1 MEQNSLFSSEKKRI
15 EELSDLLRSYDTAYY
30 SNAESIISDLQYDAL
45 FLELQQLEKQFPKLQ
60 SPTSPTLRVG
70 GEPIDGFEQ
79 IVHSVPM
86 LSLGNTYSEA
96 DMLEFDRRVSQ
107 GLDGV
112 PYSYVAELKFD
123 GVAVSLQYTN
133 GILEYAA
140 TRGDGETGD
149 IITHNIKTVREI
161 PLEVSGTLKNFTVRG
176 EAYMLNEDFLLLNAE
191 REAAGEK
198 VYANPRNTTAGTLK
212 QLDPKNVAKR
222 PVKVVCYSLYS
233 NDIRLESHYE
243 NLKTLH
249 SIGFPTHNSTK
260 KCSTVQEVYSFIQYW
275 GKHRSD
281 LPFNIDGIVIKVN
294 SIAHQDIL
302 GFVARS
308 PRWAI
313 AYKYEA
319 EKVTTLLKDITFQVG
334 RTGVVTPVAE
344 LVPVLLAGSTIS
356 RATLHNEDF
365 ILERDIR
372 IGDTVVIEKGG
383 DVIPKVSS
391 VVLKNRTDLQVAFVF
406 PKNCPCEQKTH
417 IVRPEGEAN
426 YYCVASDC
434 TWQIVRKIQHFA
446 SRDAMNIEGL
456 GEKIVEQLH
465 SIGLLK
471 TIADIYTLTEHSE
484 QLETLD
490 KWGNKKV
497 DNLFLG
503 IKESKLRPFSK
514 VLFSL
519 GIRFVGE
526 GVAKVLAKHFKT
538 IEALEQATKEE
549 IQAVNEV
556 GERIA
561 QSVLDFFQ
569 EDHNRT
575 TVERLK
581 EAGLQFEEEVQ
592 DVSEL
597 SQNFIGKTFVITGEL
612 TAFSRK
618 EAELEIEKRGGK
630 MVSSVSKKTSYVVVG
645 QSPGSKATK
654 AQELQLSILSEQ
666 NFVQLLEE

>member
-1 MEQNSLFSSEKKRI
+1 
-15 EELSDLLRSYDTAYY
+15 
-30 SNAESIISDLQYDAL
+30 
-45 FLELQQLEKQFPKLQ
+45 
-60 SPTSPTLRVG
+60 
-70 GEPIDGFEQ
+70 
-79 IVHSVPM
+79 
-86 LSLGNTYSEA
+86 
-96 DMLEFDRRVSQ
+96 
-107 GLDGV
+107 
-112 PYSYVAELKFD
+112 
-123 GVAVSLQYTN
+123 
-133 GILEYAA
+133 
-140 TRGDGETGD
+140 
-149 IITHNIKTVREI
+149 
-161 PLEVSGTLKNFTVRG
+161 
-176 EAYMLNEDFLLLNAE
+176 
-191 REAAGEK
+191 
-198 VYANPRNTTAGTLK
+198 
-212 QLDPKNVAKR
+212 
-222 PVKVVCYSLYS
+222 
-233 NDIRLESHYE
+233 
-243 NLKTLH
+243 
-249 SIGFPTHNSTK
+249 
-260 KCSTVQEVYSFIQYW
+260 
-275 GKHRSD
+275 
-281 LPFNIDGIVIKVN
+281 
-294 SIAHQDIL
+294 
-302 GFVARS
+302 
-308 PRWAI
+308 
-313 AYKYEA
+313 
-319 EKVTTLLKDITFQVG
+319 
-334 RTGVVTPVAE
+334 
-344 LVPVLLAGSTIS
+344 
-356 RATLHNEDF
+356 
-365 ILERDIR
+365 LERDIR